1 MHVLHILI
9 FHTNFITIFSFFRF
23 DIVEGLSYCVA
34 YINPVINPAIYVL
47 RVPELKEVVFR
58 PFKLRNS

>member
-9 FHTNFITIFSFFRF
+9 FILILLRYFPFFRF

-47 RVPELKEVVFR
+47 RVPELKEVVLR
-58 PFKLRNS
+58 PFKLRNN